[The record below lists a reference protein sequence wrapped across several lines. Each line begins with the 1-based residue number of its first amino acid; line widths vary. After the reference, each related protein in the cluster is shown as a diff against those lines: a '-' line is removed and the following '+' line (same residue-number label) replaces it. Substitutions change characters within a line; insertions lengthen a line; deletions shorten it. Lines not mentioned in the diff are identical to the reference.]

1 MNGFDVTVIKPKN
14 PNVVTEILL
23 DLRLLDVLG

>member
-1 MNGFDVTVIKPKN
+1 MNGFDVTVIKPEN
-14 PNVVTEILL
+14 PNVATEILL